1 MLTLHH
7 LEYSQSFRVLFLL
20 EELGVEYDIKLYD
33 RDPKTHL
40 APKEYKALSPTN
52 AAPVIT
58 DGDLVLAETSAILDY
73 ILDKHD
79 DGQLRPAPGA
89 PNRTPYLFWFHAAQ
103 GSMMTM
109 MMMDSVLRIIAERSP
124 FLLKPIIHPVMKA
137 AANNLAKGRLEALF
151 DVAEK
156 DLAATG
162 WFAGDHMTAA
172 DILLSYP
179 MESAAARGYM
189 TEKHANCHAWL
200 QRLYQ
205 QPSFVRSKEID
216 GRPSMVLPL

>member
-7 LEYSQSFRVLFLL
+7 LEFSQSFRVLFLL
-20 EELGVEYDIKLYD
+20 EELGVDYDIKLYN

-40 APKEYKALSPTN
+40 APQEYKALSPTN

-73 ILDKHD
+73 ILDGHD
-79 DGQLRPAPGA
+79 DGRLRPDPGA
-89 PNRTPYLFWFHAAQ
+89 LQRTQYLFWFHAAQ

-109 MMMDSVLRIIAERSP
+109 MMMDSVFRLIVERSP
-124 FLLKPIIHPVMKA
+124 FFLKPIIKPVMKKA
-137 AANNLAKGRLEALF
+137 ASSLAKVRLDALF
-151 DVAEK
+151 ETAEK
-156 DLAATG
+156 DLAETG

-179 MESAAARGYM
+179 MESAFMRGYM
-189 TEKHANCHAWL
+189 PEKYANCRAWL
-200 QRLYQ
+200 ERVYQ
-205 QPSFVRSKEID
+205 QPSYLRAKEID